1 MSATPSKINRSK
13 ESRGSVVVLHAA
25 CGRPAAKS
33 AVVAGRLTPSY
44 NSLPARQVRR
54 YLQAR
59 RYLPGPAV
67 SGVSRMNSELK
78 QAFQEISRRI
88 VHLRD
93 SL

>member
-1 MSATPSKINRSK
+1 MSATPSKINRLK
-13 ESRGSVVVLHAA
+13 ESLLSS
-25 CGRPAAKS
+25 AAKM
-33 AVVAGRLTPSY
+33 AVVAARLTPSY

-59 RYLPGPAV
+59 LYLPGPAV